1 MAEPG
6 PPTTPVESAPAAGPA
21 RSKDEVALELM
32 KFVAVATGYGR
43 PSQTSAGFS
52 GKPALRSTEEYAEAL
67 LELFQRCRAVVN
79 KQD

>member
-6 PPTTPVESAPAAGPA
+6 PPTTPPESAPAAGPA

-32 KFVAVATGYGR
+32 KFVAVATGYGK

-52 GKPALRSTEEYAEAL
+52 GKPAPRSTEEYAEAL
-67 LELFQRCRAVVN
+67 LDLFERCRKVVN
-79 KQD
+79 KQE